1 MLSFPPSSI
10 LHQIVRVPSSIVDL
24 WVLGISS
31 GDDDGDDDG
40 GDGSTD
46 GGDLSCDATM
56 SMYASYLFILIVV
69 LRSCSSHV
77 IPT

>member
-1 MLSFPPSSI
+1 M
-10 LHQIVRVPSSIVDL
+10 
-24 WVLGISS
+24 GISS
-31 GDDDGDDDG
+31 GDDDGSDDDDG

-46 GGDLSCDATM
+46 GGDWSCDATM
-56 SMYASYLFILIVV
+56 SMYTSYLFILIVV